1 MKTPILFTLFV
12 ITNIYAAAQTN
23 PAPTA
28 PCNTPQHRSFDF
40 WIGTWNV
47 TNPQGKPAGK
57 NEIRVLQDGCLLQ
70 ENWTSANGVYKGTSY
85 NYYNASTDQW
95 NQTWVDNQGGTLLLA
110 GGIENG
116 TMILS
121 GKSKNS
127 QGQWQL
133 DRITWTPHPLGT
145 VQQVWE
151 VSADEGKTWSKIFDG
166 LYQRSQ

>member
-12 ITNIYAAAQTN
+12 ITRICATAQAN

-28 PCNTPQHRSFDF
+28 SCNTPQHRAFNF
-40 WIGTWNV
+40 WIGTWSV

-57 NEIRVLQDGCLLQ
+57 NEIRVMQDGCLLQ

-85 NYYNASTDQW
+85 NYYNAFTGQW
-95 NQTWVDNQGGTLLLA
+95 NQTWVDNQGGTLLLT

-116 TMILS
+116 NMILS
-121 GKSKNS
+121 GKSKNI

-133 DRITWTPHPLGT
+133 DRITWTPHPQGT
-145 VQQVWE
+145 LQQVWE